1 MNTKTSTQD
10 TLKNDLYIFSE
21 AIEQLEQLANKIDYQ
36 MLETIETTYEDF
48 SLPESLDLVQGIVA
62 RRFQQLLLQE
72 KLCEKKIEAT

>member
-1 MNTKTSTQD
+1 MNTKTSSQD
-10 TLKNDLYIFSE
+10 SLKNDLYILYE
-21 AIEQLEQLANKIDYQ
+21 AIEQLEQLVNKIDYE

-48 SLPESLDLVQGIVA
+48 SLQEGLDLVQGIVA